1 MADNSARRPFLEKT
15 GLETPSAT
23 RCNLPSHASD
33 PSGPWLGVIG
43 VKDTTAHITDAI
55 CKYVHT
61 ESLSD
66 PRRRSAGE
74 APSAI
79 QEIRHVD
86 RKSYATGAGSNQPAL
101 GTPEPLSCYEYQ
113 LTKES

>member
-15 GLETPSAT
+15 GQDAPCAGQLRIRWDRLETPSAT

-55 CKYVHT
+55 CNLEHLYT
-61 ESLSD
+61 
-66 PRRRSAGE
+66 
-74 APSAI
+74 
-79 QEIRHVD
+79 
-86 RKSYATGAGSNQPAL
+86 
-101 GTPEPLSCYEYQ
+101 
-113 LTKES
+113 